1 MIGMCS
7 PHMYCYSKGKKPQ
20 TLQENQA
27 GETPSQAPHLVPLT
41 IGCFI
46 ATQEDTGASGQGMR
60 LSWKEEPDQSDPS
73 AGSQRAFL
81 DLSYYL
87 SIGNGEDAFR
97 AIKQVRLLGS
107 MGRRI
112 LSPFSFD

>member
-1 MIGMCS
+1 M
-7 PHMYCYSKGKKPQ
+7 
-20 TLQENQA
+20 
-27 GETPSQAPHLVPLT
+27 PLT

-46 ATQEDTGASGQGMR
+46 STQEDTGASGQGMR
-60 LSWKEEPDQSDPS
+60 LSWKEELDQSDPS

-107 MGRRI
+107 MGQRI